1 MRKLQKKGLKLAG
14 LNLMKFKERSHLYS
28 IKVHGRAASYPEDL
42 AKIIHEGGCNKQQI
56 FNVDRTGLCLK
67 KMPPGLS

>member
-1 MRKLQKKGLKLAG
+1 MR
-14 LNLMKFKERSHLYS
+14 FEERNCLHN
-28 IKVHGRAASYPEDL
+28 IKVQMCEVVHADVKAAANYPKDL

-56 FNVDRTGLCLK
+56 FNVDRTGLCWK